1 MAFEQAQAAVSSM
14 LHGINRYN
22 PENLAN
28 LEKYVEIQ
36 VRENQYDLEAN
47 LAILKLYQLNP
58 AHFKMHTAALIF
70 LKAMTNLP
78 HTDVILCKCLLDN
91 DVQQEEPLA
100 SICYFAGLLE
110 TCHFKQFWIEYDAR
124 PAALQNIAG
133 FHNAIRK
140 FICHVINSTYQ
151 TIEKVQLGELLGI
164 SDDTELKS
172 WMANYDWKELDG
184 GKVFISNQ
192 DESVKTKNITEK
204 IGFDNV
210 ATVMKISQ

>member
-1 MAFEQAQAAVSSM
+1 MAFEQAQATVSSM

-22 PENLAN
+22 PENLAL
-28 LEKYVEIQ
+28 LENYVEIQ
-36 VRENQYDLEAN
+36 GRENQYDLEAN

-58 AHFKMHTAALIF
+58 SHFKMPIAALIF

-78 HTDVILCKCLLDN
+78 HTDIILCKCLLDS

-110 TCHFKQFWIEYDAR
+110 TCQFKEFWTKYESR
-124 PAALQNIAG
+124 TTALQTVAG

-151 TIEKVQLGELLGI
+151 TIEKVQLGELLGV
-164 SDDTELKS
+164 SDDTELKR

-192 DESVKTKNITEK
+192 EESVKTKNITEK